1 MKFCEYVTWSMTK
14 EWSTKKGVPV
24 LDCGVIACQIG
35 THQLITQECEIDN
48 NFALKDG
55 VRGRQ
60 KMQQGMRWLTLRL
73 CVRVITSQAL
83 NFSQRKLT
91 SVQ

>member
-1 MKFCEYVTWSMTK
+1 MEHR
-14 EWSTKKGVPV
+14 KGVPE
-24 LDCGVIACQIG
+24 LECGVIACQIG
-35 THQLITQECEIDN
+35 THQLITQECEIDK

-55 VRGRQ
+55 VWGRQ
-60 KMQQGMRWLTLRL
+60 KMQLGMRWLTLRL

-83 NFSQRKLT
+83 NFFQRTLT